1 MLNEQMKQFKS
12 PGPDF
17 RGAPFWAWNAKL
29 EPEELIRQIRLMKE
43 MGLGGFF
50 MHARVGLNTEYLGKE
65 WFECVKACIA
75 EAEKLGMNAWL
86 YDEDRWPSGAAGSFV
101 TREDRFKQKE
111 LYPELLENM
120 EQSCGE
126 GNTLAWYA
134 VRLDG
139 MKMISFHR
147 IENPSETVLPPGGK
161 LLRCCWRYA
170 EKSSWFNGETYLDT
184 MNEDAVKRFVEVTHE
199 AYRREIGGKFGKT
212 VPGIFTD

>member
-86 YDEDRWPSGAAGSFV
+86 YDEDRWPSGSAAGEV
-101 TREDRFKQKE
+101 TRRHPEYAQQGLDYAFENSPVFGGLAHFALKIQEGGLLDWRRF
-111 LYPELLENM
+111 
-120 EQSCGE
+120 EQC
-126 GNTLAWYA
+126 LRA
-134 VRLDG
+134 VRFWKAERLC
-139 MKMISFHR
+139 
-147 IENPSETVLPPGGK
+147 V
-161 LLRCCWRYA
+161 WR
-170 EKSSWFNGETYLDT
+170 S
-184 MNEDAVKRFVEVTHE
+184 AVSVRNW
-199 AYRREIGGKFGKT
+199 AWM
-212 VPGIFTD
+212 